1 MKGSLREA
9 MRASEKHPSVDGEDV
24 TQTTHGSPP
33 PRLSPKGAGENSLG
47 TGPQSLPECGWGR
60 RFVAPSEAEFAPI
73 WGAAKRR
80 PQPHNFEFGKL
91 LRSRPY
97 SSKLDSKSHAAL
109 NSKAPHA
116 SDLAR
121 PIGRQRSGDAR
132 LRRLSQVENDRGLPE
147 IFW

>member
-1 MKGSLREA
+1 MWL
-9 MRASEKHPSVDGEDV
+9 
-24 TQTTHGSPP
+24 GSPF
-33 PRLSPKGAGENSLG
+33 R
-47 TGPQSLPECGWGR
+47 GPQRSGIRPNLE
-60 RFVAPSEAEFAPI
+60 
-73 WGAAKRR
+73 AAKRR

-109 NSKAPHA
+109 NSKGPHA

-132 LRRLSQVENDRGLPE
+132 LRRFSQVENDRGLPE

>member
-1 MKGSLREA
+1 

-73 WGAAKRR
+73 WRR
-80 PQPHNFEFGKL
+80 RNADPSHTISSSGSYCAPVPKVLNLTRKVML
-91 LRSRPY
+91 L
-97 SSKLDSKSHAAL
+97 
-109 NSKAPHA
+109 
-116 SDLAR
+116 
-121 PIGRQRSGDAR
+121 
-132 LRRLSQVENDRGLPE
+132 
-147 IFW
+147 